1 MSMPG
6 FSAERALVPGTSFWT
21 PPGSSPPQQ
30 GILPARFPGGAPASL
45 FWACFRN
52 CYDRCIGTPEGC
64 FGGCYSLCNW
74 NPTIWF

>member
-6 FSAERALVPGTSFWT
+6 FSAEHALA
-21 PPGSSPPQQ
+21 PQDSYRTRCESVESRQ
-30 GILPARFPGGAPASL
+30 GVQPARYPGGAPAVL

-64 FGGCYSLCNW
+64 FGGCYTLCNW
-74 NPTIWF
+74 NPIIWF